1 MSSGNRNE
9 NKVFE
14 ASKESKGK
22 ALQFRLFAGLGW
34 LIAIGLQIYAILYL
48 LTDPINMGL
57 LIGVIVG
64 ILILALLGSFLWKK
78 ANRLDPASE
87 KQKVKFFVQNQL
99 GAIMAVLAFLPLVIF
114 IFTNKDMDGK
124 QKGIV
129 GGIAIVALLIAGI
142 AGVDFDPPSIEKY
155 TEQINQ
161 QTDVVRKLNFD
172 SDNVYWAQHG
182 NRYHIFQD
190 CQHIRDREGVAN
202 GTVEESWDAKG
213 ISELCRTC
221 QSRAIREREISESEL
236 ESLMEGTTDEMM
248 EETAEEIME

>member
-1 MSSGNRNE
+1 MNPGNQSE
-9 NKVFE
+9 KKVFE

-22 ALQFRLFAGLGW
+22 ALQLRLFAGLGW
-34 LIAIGLQIYAILYL
+34 LVAIGLQIYAILFL
-48 LTDPINMGL
+48 LKDPINMGL

-87 KQKVKFFVQNQL
+87 AQKVKFFVQNQL

-129 GGIAIVALLIAGI
+129 GGIAVAALLIAGI

-190 CQHIRDREGVAN
+190 CQHIREREGVRN
-202 GTVEESWDAKG
+202 GTVEDSWDAKG
-213 ISELCRTC
+213 ISELCKTC
-221 QSRAIREREISESEL
+221 QSRAIRERNISESEL
-236 ESLMEGTTDEMM
+236 FEV
-248 EETAEEIME
+248 EELEEELLQE